1 MEFKDLEF
9 HEEGHIYILNGC
21 QLPSV
26 TQLAHRF
33 IREPFDEAFQAMR
46 YAERHGETPEYWIRQ
61 WRQNS
66 FRATTL
72 GTKTHEFGESLAYLR
87 AGHPEMI
94 RPSVISQYS
103 EEYCYLAQQ
112 VCGTFDMLYYYDG
125 GGNPEKAG
133 FVIFDYKTNKCLES
147 EFNLRFGKYLK
158 EPFGDL
164 VEQDL
169 SLYTIQLS
177 LYALMLEDIGLK
189 VIDRKL
195 IWLKE
200 DGTFEKKTVPDVTE
214 KLRTCD
220 FAKLQ
225 KM

>member
-1 MEFKDLEF
+1 MQD
-9 HEEGHIYILNGC
+9 
-21 QLPSV
+21 SV
-26 TQLAHRF
+26 Q
-33 IREPFDEAFQAMR
+33 
-46 YAERHGETPEYWIRQ
+46 
-61 WRQNS
+61 
-66 FRATTL
+66 
-72 GTKTHEFGESLAYLR
+72 AYLR
-87 AGHPEMI
+87 EFNADGRYHLVLNEARI
-94 RPSVISQYS
+94 YS
-103 EEYCYLAQQ
+103 GKNSDASRNLSQQ

-125 GGNPEKAG
+125 GGKQEKAG

-147 EFNLRFGKYLK
+147 EFNLRFGKYLQ
-158 EPFGDL
+158 EPFDDL

-195 IWLKE
+195 IWLRE

-220 FAKLQ
+220 FAEL
-225 KM
+225 